1 MAIQIEAIYENG
13 VLKPLRPLD
22 LTENKRF
29 VIVIKEDT
37 DESDYEAIEN
47 AAFLESLRREAAD
60 YSGPVPSIEEVRKIT
75 SRLPG
80 SLSQEI
86 IDSRGPR

>member
-37 DESDYEAIEN
+37 DESDYEAIEKVKFRDGVRKEVETTP
-47 AAFLESLRREAAD
+47 A
-60 YSGPVPSIEEVRKIT
+60 PVLSWEECRKIT
-75 SRLPG
+75 AHDPG
-80 SLSQEI
+80 SWSNEI
-86 IDSRGPR
+86 LESRGPR